1 MLRLLAVIV
10 LLLAG
15 SFSVVMLGAFSV
27 ILADRGK
34 ATVGFRLLM
43 FLAAVSNAAV
53 VLLYLIEWNC

>member
-1 MLRLLAVIV
+1 MMRLFAVIV

-15 SFSVVMLGAFSV
+15 LFSVVMLGTFSV
-27 ILADRGK
+27 VLAVRGK

-53 VLLYLIEWNC
+53 VLLYLLEWNC

>member
-1 MLRLLAVIV
+1 MMRLFAVIV

-15 SFSVVMLGAFSV
+15 LFSVVMLGMCSV
-27 ILADRGK
+27 LLADRSK

-53 VLLYLIEWNC
+53 VLLYLIEWNH